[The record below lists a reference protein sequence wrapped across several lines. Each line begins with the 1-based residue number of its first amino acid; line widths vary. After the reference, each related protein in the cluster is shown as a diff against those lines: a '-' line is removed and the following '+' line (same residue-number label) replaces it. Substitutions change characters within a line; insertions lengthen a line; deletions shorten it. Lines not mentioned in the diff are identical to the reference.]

1 MLTGKTV
8 LLGVTGSIAAYK
20 AVEVVR
26 RLRDL
31 GAEVPVIMTHEATRL
46 VTPLTFRTLSRQP
59 VYVNLFAEP
68 RRWEVEHIALA
79 ERAHLLLV
87 APATANIIGKM
98 AHGIADDYLTTTV
111 LATRAPV
118 LVVPAMNS
126 HMYSHPAVQ
135 NNLATLRRLGYR
147 ILEPVAGKLASEVV
161 GIGRMPEP
169 SAVVDEAVRILAGR
183 QDLQGVKVLVTA
195 GPTREP
201 LDPVRFISNP
211 SSGKMGYALAEEARD
226 RGADVVLV
234 SGPTALEPPAGVR
247 VVRVDTAEEM
257 REAVLREFPDTR
269 VVIKAA
275 AVSDYRPAAVAP
287 EKIKKEKETITVELV
302 RNPDILQELGE
313 RKGDRI
319 LVGFAAETQDLLRHA
334 REKMA
339 RKHLDLVVANDVTRP
354 GAGFAV
360 DTNLTRILA
369 PDGSVEE
376 LPLLSKREVARYLWD
391 RVVDLLKPREQ

>member
-31 GAEVPVIMTHEATRL
+31 GAEVTVIMTREATRL
-46 VTPLTFRTLSRQP
+46 VAPLTFRTLSRQP

-68 RRWEVEHIALA
+68 RQWEVEHIALA

-126 HMYSHPAVQ
+126 HMYTHPAVQ

-169 SAVVDEAVRILAGR
+169 SAVVGEAVRILAGR

-287 EKIKKEKETITVELV
+287 EKIKKERETITVELV

-319 LVGFAAETQDLLRHA
+319 LVGFAAETHDLLRHA

-391 RVVDLLKPREQ
+391 RVVDLLKPGKQ

>member
-1 MLTGKTV
+1 M

-31 GAEVPVIMTHEATRL
+31 GAEVPVIMTREATRL
-46 VTPLTFRTLSRQP
+46 VAPLTFRTLSRQP

-126 HMYSHPAVQ
+126 HMYTHPAVQ
-135 NNLATLRRLGYR
+135 NNLVTLRRLGYR

-234 SGPTALEPPAGVR
+234 SGPTALEAPAGVR

-319 LVGFAAETQDLLRHA
+319 LVGFAAETHDLLRHA

-391 RVVDLLKPREQ
+391 RVVDLLKPGKQ

>member
-1 MLTGKTV
+1 M

-31 GAEVPVIMTHEATRL
+31 GAEVTVIMTREATRL
-46 VTPLTFRTLSRQP
+46 VAPLTFRTLSRQP

-68 RRWEVEHIALA
+68 RQWEVEHIALA

-126 HMYSHPAVQ
+126 HMYTHPAVQ

-169 SAVVDEAVRILAGR
+169 SAVVGEAVRILAGR

-287 EKIKKEKETITVELV
+287 EKIKKERETITVELV

-319 LVGFAAETQDLLRHA
+319 LVGFAAETHDLLRHA

-391 RVVDLLKPREQ
+391 RVVDLLKPGKQ